1 MQYDTAGKPMT
12 FYDMC
17 AFCNMGTG
25 GSHQQACPC
34 QQAPV
39 KTKEQLL
46 AEISEHS
53 HIKYGIAW
61 QYLADH

>member
-1 MQYDTAGKPMT
+1 MYDSAGQYHP

-17 AFCNMGTG
+17 GYCSMTTG
-25 GSHQQACPC
+25 GQHEFWCPC
-34 QQAPV
+34 YQPPV

-46 AEISEHS
+46 AEIREQS
-53 HIKYGIAW
+53 HIELDFAW